1 MKLTKEVIKVLK
13 YHGYMTSTVS
23 AEDFVRVY
31 KTVEDLGAAGYIG
44 DRGAI
49 AFLKTL
55 FDENGV
61 NRSAEVGETELEKQ
75 AVEEPIVDTPE
86 TPETPDPIVEPE
98 PENGPAPEPETPA
111 EDPAEEPAS
120 ETVAEPEPEK
130 EPEPTPEPEAPAED
144 PKPKTKKTT
153 TKKSTKKES

>member
-13 YHGYMTSTVS
+13 YHGYMTATVP
-23 AEDFVRVY
+23 AEDFIRVY

-49 AFLKTL
+49 AFLKTV

-75 AVEEPIVDTPE
+75 AVEDPIVDTPE
-86 TPETPDPIVEPE
+86 TPETPEPIVEPE
-98 PENGPAPEPETPA
+98 PENGPTS
-111 EDPAEEPAS
+111 EPAP